1 MIGTAE
7 CTIKNLFEC
16 KSSNNAM
23 RLLIRYGCTLYTVY
37 MLHMCVCIYV
47 ICIHILCFIYMYAC
61 MYVCMYVC
69 TCICMYVTHVFI
81 NNPCLYA

>member
-23 RLLIRYGCTLYTVY
+23 RLLIRYGCTLYTVC
-37 MLHMCVCIYV
+37 MLHMCVC
-47 ICIHILCFIYMYAC
+47 M
-61 MYVCMYVC
+61 
-69 TCICMYVTHVFI
+69 
-81 NNPCLYA
+81 LYAYISYMHTYMLYIYTCMHVCIRVYA